1 MMCWAPSATARRPEP
16 QTWLMPQ
23 AALSFGR
30 PALICAWRAGFWP
43 CAAVSTWPRMVS
55 ETSDLSTPAR
65 STTASMTMRPS
76 SCAGVLAKEPRK
88 LPTGVRAALAMTTLV
103 MGSLSLVSHAL
114 ARVPPGCGRAADPRV
129 AHKQGAKTR
138 PTVRAIV

>member
-1 MMCWAPSATARRPEP
+1 
-16 QTWLMPQ
+16 MPQ

-43 CAAVSTWPRMVS
+43 CAAVRTWPRIVS
-55 ETSDLSTPAR
+55 DTSALSTPAR

-76 SCAGVLAKEPRK
+76 SWAGVLAKEPRK

-114 ARVPPGCGRAADPRV
+114 ARPGECRRIADAADLRI